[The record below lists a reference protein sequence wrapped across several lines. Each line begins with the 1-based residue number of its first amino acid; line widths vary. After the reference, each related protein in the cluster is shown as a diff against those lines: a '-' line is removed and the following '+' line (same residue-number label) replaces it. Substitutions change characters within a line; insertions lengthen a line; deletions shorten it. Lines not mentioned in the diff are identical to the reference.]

1 MTECG
6 PKIRARVSDRSR
18 TPAMWQVFVEK
29 LRDDLFVKVL
39 RVQSALAHPPAK
51 VDKAAEMSSLG
62 RRRIAAVAEIILED
76 IRVGR

>member
-1 MTECG
+1 
-6 PKIRARVSDRSR
+6 
-18 TPAMWQVFVEK
+18 MWQVFVEK

-76 IRVGR
+76 TRIGLQRSGSQLVEWISRKL